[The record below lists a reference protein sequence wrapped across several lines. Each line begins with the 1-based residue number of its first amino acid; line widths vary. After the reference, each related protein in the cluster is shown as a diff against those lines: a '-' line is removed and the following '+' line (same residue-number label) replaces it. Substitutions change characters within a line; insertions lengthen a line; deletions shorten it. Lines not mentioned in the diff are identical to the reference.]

1 MEKLLTVYA
10 CYAAD
15 DHDLAISLTSRILGI
30 DETTVR
36 MTVEQ
41 WHQAPVPQY
50 ASALP
55 SRNPF

>member
-36 MTVEQ
+36 MAVEQ
-41 WHQAPVPQY
+41 WHQTPVPQY
-50 ASALP
+50 ASASPAL
-55 SRNPF
+55 NFF